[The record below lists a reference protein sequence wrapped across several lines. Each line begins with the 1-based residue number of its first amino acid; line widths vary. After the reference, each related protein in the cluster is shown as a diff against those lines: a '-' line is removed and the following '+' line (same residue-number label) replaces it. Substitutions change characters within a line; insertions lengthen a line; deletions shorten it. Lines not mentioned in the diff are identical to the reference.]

1 MKAFALKLG
10 LIAANE
16 NKLMQVTNS
25 TDQGLASKKVKNG
38 QLSFCINSHFQ
49 PLFQVSG
56 HNAVMKAR

>member
-25 TDQGLASKKVKNG
+25 TDQGLESKKSEKWSIK
-38 QLSFCINSHFQ
+38 LLH
-49 PLFQVSG
+49 
-56 HNAVMKAR
+56 